1 MEGAHFFICMCV
13 KSVWEKEAGKGG
25 EGVGRTEVLGSEGGK
40 RNRGQWKQR
49 SVRPW
54 GQAAWCPQSP
64 GWRCCRAN
72 GPACIIAGVCF
83 VHECRIEYI
92 TALLTDEQ

>member
-1 MEGAHFFICMCV
+1 MCV

-25 EGVGRTEVLGSEGGK
+25 GSWKDRGFRFRGGVKETEVSGNKGARDPRVKL
-40 RNRGQWKQR
+40 
-49 SVRPW
+49 
-54 GQAAWCPQSP
+54 P
-64 GWRCCRAN
+64 GVHSHRA
-72 GPACIIAGVCF
+72 GVVAGRMAGVCF